1 MNCMCREHYV
11 QLNSYMNHCL
21 IPELKELKESLV
33 VLLRNVESWRV
44 FDTQTL
50 SSFLVYTHFQIAH
63 IRYLDGIAC
72 HKPQRPPHRYQE
84 E

>member
-33 VLLRNVESWRV
+33 VLLRDIES
-44 FDTQTL
+44 
-50 SSFLVYTHFQIAH
+50 
-63 IRYLDGIAC
+63 
-72 HKPQRPPHRYQE
+72 
-84 E
+84 